1 VNGGLYSVK
10 SVSVVKFQNLIS
22 LKYFIVCLS
31 FLYLVACHA
40 GKTFDKAED
49 AQDAGRQFIRASL
62 DGDYEKARFYL
73 LSDSVNNLLITKWQ
87 QGFDKMDR
95 ETRQQYREANIL
107 PINIHAIN
115 DSVTSYTFSNS
126 FRKDT
131 TTLRIVRI
139 NGEWLVDLKE
149 ILNNKH

>member
-1 VNGGLYSVK
+1 MIN
-10 SVSVVKFQNLIS
+10 QNYIS
-22 LKYFIVCLS
+22 LKTLVVCGS
-31 FLYLVACHA
+31 FFFFFFCHA

-73 LSDSVNNLLITKWQ
+73 LSDSVNLLLISKWQ

-95 ETRQQYREANIL
+95 DTRQQYREANIL
-107 PINIHAIN
+107 PVNIHAIN
-115 DSVTSYTFSNS
+115 DSVTSYTYSNS

-131 TTLRIVRI
+131 TTVKIVRI

-149 ILNNKH
+149 ILNQKH